1 MALSFVS
8 GSQQYLSKSAALFS
22 GSSTDYNFSLSAWVK
37 PASRHTGSIIGADA
51 GSGNSG
57 RFALFTQNG
66 KFAARRK
73 SSYIMQTSQFATD
86 NTDWFHVLGV
96 WQYNSRALYV
106 NGVNVASE
114 PGNKLGGGQAG
125 TTNISLDPTA
135 GTTFYIGR
143 DHSGKYF
150 NGVIAEAAAYSV
162 YLSAG
167 DIASL
172 AAGFSP
178 SMVRPESLIGYW
190 PLGGAVSN
198 DYADPFGQHT
208 LTPTNTPTA
217 ADHPRIIY
225 PTGVSTFDYAAPV
238 VEEEAPPAA
247 ERGWMFES
255 MQVGAA
261 TGGRRRLSPPDTRTA
276 SSSKG
281 WGIESLQVGVS
292 GGGARKK

>member
-1 MALSFVS
+1 MALSFDGSDDSLTHS
-8 GSQQYLSKSAALFS
+8 GAIFS

-51 GSGNSG
+51 GSGNNG
-57 RFALFTQNG
+57 RFALFTQTG

-86 NTDWFHVLGV
+86 NTDWFHVLGI

-125 TTNISLDPTA
+125 TTNVSLDPTA
-135 GTTFYIGR
+135 GTTFYIGQ

-162 YLSAG
+162 YLAAG

-178 SMVRPESLIGYW
+178 ALVRPDKLIGYW
-190 PLGGAVSN
+190 PLGGGYFPATVNPIGSTSLSVN
-198 DYADPFGQHT
+198 SSPS
-208 LTPTNTPTA
+208 A

-225 PTGVSTFDYAAPV
+225 PTS
-238 VEEEAPPAA
+238 PPAI
-247 ERGWMFES
+247 M
-255 MQVGAA
+255 AA
-261 TGGRRRLSPPDTRTA
+261 SQSRVASIMLQHNQYAGGV
-276 SSSKG
+276 
-281 WGIESLQVGVS
+281 I
-292 GGGARKK
+292 

>member
-1 MALSFVS
+1 MALSFDGPTSS
-8 GSQQYLSKSAALFS
+8 GGGNRYLSKSAALFS

-37 PASRHTGSIIGADA
+37 PTDRHTGSIIGADA
-51 GSGNSG
+51 GSGNNG
-57 RFALFTQNG
+57 RFALFNQAG
-66 KFAARRK
+66 KFALRRK
-73 SSYIMQTSQFATD
+73 SSYIIQSAQYSNT
-86 NTDWFHVLGV
+86 NTDWFHVLGT
-96 WQYNSRALYV
+96 WKHDSRALYV
-106 NGVNVASE
+106 NGVSVAT
-114 PGNKLGGGQAG
+114 QG
-125 TTNISLDPTA
+125 TSISLDPTA

-143 DHSGKYF
+143 DHSGKYY

-190 PLGGAVSN
+190 PLGGSVSN

-238 VEEEAPPAA
+238 VEEEAPPPAN
-247 ERGWMFES
+247 RSWYFES
-255 MQVGAA
+255 IELHLAEA
-261 TGGRRRLSPPDTRTA
+261 GGRRHSAEDSPTA
-276 SSSKG
+276 ATDKG
-281 WGIESLQVGVS
+281 WYLESLEAGVS
-292 GGGARKK
+292 PAGRRRKD

>member
-1 MALSFVS
+1 MALSFVRTES
-8 GSQQYLSKSAALFS
+8 DYLSKSAALFS
-22 GSSTDYNFSLSAWVK
+22 GSSNDYNFSVSAWVK
-37 PASRHTGSIIGADA
+37 PASRHTGSIIGSDA
-51 GSGNSG
+51 GSGNAG
-57 RFALFTQNG
+57 RFAIFQATGYFNL
-66 KFAARRK
+66 RR
-73 SSYIMQTSQFATD
+73 SAGYISGTDQVSND
-86 NTDWFHVLGV
+86 NTDWFHVLGTY
-96 WQYNSRALYV
+96 QFGSRALYV
-106 NGVNVASE
+106 NGVSVATEGSE
-114 PGNKLGGGQAG
+114 
-125 TTNISLDPTA
+125 ISLDPTA

-198 DYADPFGQHT
+198 DYADPFGQNT
-208 LTPTNTPTA
+208 LTPTNTPAA

-238 VEEEAPPAA
+238 VEEEAPAA

-255 MQVGAA
+255 MQVAVGA
-261 TGGRRRLSPPDTRTA
+261 GGRRRLSPPDTRTA
-276 SSSKG
+276 STNKG
-281 WGIESLQVGVS
+281 WTLESLQVGVS
-292 GGGARKK
+292 RSGNRTK